1 MKGLS
6 AKHNKSSF
14 ELGIQVL
21 ELFGKASHCSH
32 HPSPVLSG
40 DLLPLTSKI
49 RSDKVQP
56 NIYFVLPLAEILA
69 REVTW
74 GSMCGYP
81 NWLPPICLC
90 LEGEFNL
97 RGSLLGR
104 ATQGRRPSS
113 PPFFSCLLSQ
123 GFPRTP
129 KGSTLFIWKFSKP
142 KSMSHPLG

>member
-1 MKGLS
+1 MLRQIVLLLWLLVPLPQNERALS
-6 AKHNKSSF
+6 QAHKSSF

-69 REVTW
+69 REVT
-74 GSMCGYP
+74 
-81 NWLPPICLC
+81 
-90 LEGEFNL
+90 
-97 RGSLLGR
+97 
-104 ATQGRRPSS
+104 
-113 PPFFSCLLSQ
+113 
-123 GFPRTP
+123 
-129 KGSTLFIWKFSKP
+129 
-142 KSMSHPLG
+142 